1 LFSAT
6 LVSAQDK
13 KKPKPQIVEA
23 SCGQCQFGMEGH
35 GCELAV
41 RIDGK
46 SILLTEV
53 PSPMVMRMP
62 VMVLLCHKKRK
73 WLVKWL
79 TINSKSP
86 HSNYCQKK

>member
-1 LFSAT
+1 MS
-6 LVSAQDK
+6 
-13 KKPKPQIVEA
+13 
-23 SCGQCQFGMEGH
+23 GMEGH

-46 SILLTEV
+46 SYFVDGSID
-53 PSPMVMRMP
+53 PMVMRMP
-62 VMVLLCHKKRK
+62 KMVLCCQEKQK

-86 HSNYCQKK
+86 HSNYYQKKKGKENFKPF